1 MNHEIELTTH
11 QFGEYE
17 GGRRSAYLDVA
28 GFAELDVQRGDTLI
42 LTRRRGVT
50 ASDRLRFT
58 VTHVEHVGYR
68 VPVAG
73 GVVDA
78 SVGAVLHLA
87 RDVDVAVEVD
97 DA

>member
-1 MNHEIELTTH
+1 MNHEVELTARE
-11 QFGEYE
+11 FGEYE
-17 GGRRSAYLDVA
+17 VGRRSAYLDVA
-28 GFAELDVQRGDTLI
+28 GFGELDVQRGDTLT

-50 ASDRLRFT
+50 SSDRLRFT

-73 GVVDA
+73 GTVEA

-87 RDVDVAVEVD
+87 PDTSVGAD